1 MPLLGGAKITNKVL
15 VLVYVPALSDEYS
28 VFIPIGKT
36 IGAVKKV
43 MMDVIG
49 DFSGQ
54 QLQKEMKLLDRE
66 TNNLYENDMVVKN
79 TGIRNGTRLLLI

>member
-1 MPLLGGAKITNKVL
+1 MPLLGGAKIKNKVL
-15 VLVYVPALSDEYS
+15 VLVYVPSLSNEYS

-43 MMDVIG
+43 MMEVIG

-54 QLQKEMKLLDRE
+54 KLTKEMKLLNRE
-66 TNNLYENDMVVKN
+66 TNKLYDNQDIVKS
-79 TGIRNGTRLLLI
+79 TEIRNGTRLLLI